1 MSITKDQAHR
11 VLEKLESFALI
22 DKAIRNMEDTRGEIL
37 KLLGND
43 IMGMINSNNG
53 KGGKR

>member
-11 VLEKLESFALI
+11 VLEKLESIALI